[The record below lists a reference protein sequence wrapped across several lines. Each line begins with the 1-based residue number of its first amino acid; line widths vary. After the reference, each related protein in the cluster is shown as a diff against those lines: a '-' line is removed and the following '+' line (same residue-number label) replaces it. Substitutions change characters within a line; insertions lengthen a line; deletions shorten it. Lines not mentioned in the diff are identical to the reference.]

1 MPNHPYFLDS
11 EITQPRPEE
20 ARFHIISAP
29 FEQTVSYGAGTGRGP
44 AAIIEASQQLELFDG
59 FSIPAEEGIFTH
71 PPLACTGSSQEVLEE
86 IRACTAKV
94 ADMGRTPVLLGGE
107 HTVTWGALKAL
118 KEKYGTFGVV
128 QFDAHADLRDTY
140 EDTPWSHA
148 CVMHRALDLGL
159 SLFQIGVRSMSFPE
173 IEVRKKHKVG
183 FLDGYE
189 LGTTGLPE
197 SLLPEDFPKRIYI
210 TFDVDGLDPSVIPG
224 TGTPE
229 PGGMT
234 WYQAMQALEQVVAG
248 REVIGCDVVELAPV
262 AGQHVSEFA
271 AARLTYNLLGI
282 IQRKAK
288 GNGAG

>member
-1 MPNHPYFLDS
+1 M
-11 EITQPRPEE
+11 
-20 ARFHIISAP
+20 
-29 FEQTVSYGAGTGRGP
+29 
-44 AAIIEASQQLELFDG
+44 
-59 FSIPAEEGIFTH
+59 
-71 PPLACTGSSQEVLEE
+71 
-86 IRACTAKV
+86 
-94 ADMGRTPVLLGGE
+94 
-107 HTVTWGALKAL
+107 TWGALKAL